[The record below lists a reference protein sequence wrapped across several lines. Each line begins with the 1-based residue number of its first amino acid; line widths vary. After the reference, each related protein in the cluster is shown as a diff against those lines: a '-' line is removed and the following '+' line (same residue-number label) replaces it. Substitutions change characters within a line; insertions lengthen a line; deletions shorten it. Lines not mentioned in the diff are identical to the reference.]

1 MKIIQLSLLYAL
13 SFLSLTIMTVAEAAN
28 IGNGATVTAPPQTN
42 EAMNFTA
49 PSPGGTFVIEAG
61 TTFVGALTTDGGA
74 AIGTLVL
81 NSGSTYDGAV
91 GDPAILNINLNGNA
105 TIVGA
110 TGAQNFNLG
119 QFTLTNTGAL
129 NLPSGIVLNT
139 KVVTNALFGNISIGG
154 ATDSIAGASVTVN
167 VDASGVVALTPGA
180 PLFIVSAGAGTTALP
195 VIVTSNNVL
204 YSFTGLNLQGNIEIF
219 PTLNPLPLPG
229 GVGSVFT
236 ALLTVAANN
245 PGSDIATVVAAISA
259 LPTAQAIA
267 AALAQ
272 LNPNVNGAI
281 PRASFAGAQQ
291 FQNLWSKHMGYGR
304 CIYATDCDYDCC
316 IDEDPCKAEPS
327 ECDCYTEINCA
338 NVLNR
343 TEVWV
348 DGFGYWDSQYAH
360 DGFESYNNNIYG
372 GMIGV
377 QGPVS
382 REVSLG
388 VGGGYAHTRID
399 QSGSKN
405 DGNIQTYDATAY
417 ASYDSTHWYLDGAFS
432 FDYNKY
438 DGSRHILFPGI
449 DRTAKSHYNGQE
461 YTALAAG
468 GYRWYSRA
476 CYIVTPLASLQ
487 YSYLHVSK
495 YREHNA
501 GDLDLHVHAQHY
513 NFLESSLG
521 MKLSHPIQT
530 KRGAF
535 VPEIHAIWL
544 YDFFDDEMELT
555 STFSGV
561 ASEAGPFTLEGPGW
575 ARNSGDIGASI
586 TFITSRRL
594 AIQLIYNY
602 EFSTTYHANEGLIK
616 ISRRF

>member
-1 MKIIQLSLLYAL
+1 MRNIQYAL
-13 SFLSLTIMTVAEAAN
+13 SFLSFTIMTVAEAAN
-28 IGNGATVTAPPQTN
+28 IANGSTVTAPPQAN
-42 EAMNFTA
+42 QAMNFTA
-49 PSPGGTFVIEAG
+49 PSPGGTFVIETG

-81 NSGSTYDGAV
+81 DSGSTYNGAV
-91 GDPAILNINLNGNA
+91 GNPAILNINLNGNA
-105 TIVGA
+105 TIIGA

-119 QFTLTNTGAL
+119 QYTLTNTGAL

-180 PLFIVSAGAGTTALP
+180 PLFVVSAGAGTNALP
-195 VIVTSNNVL
+195 VIVTSNNAL

-236 ALLTVAANN
+236 ALLTIAANN

-259 LPTAQAIA
+259 LPTADAIA

-304 CIYATDCDYDCC
+304 CIYATDCEPDCC

-327 ECDCYTEINCA
+327 DCACYAEINCA
-338 NVLNR
+338 NVPNR
-343 TEVWV
+343 FEVWV
-348 DGFGYWDSQYAH
+348 DAFGYWGRQYEN
-360 DGFESYNNNIYG
+360 DGFASYNDNIYG
-372 GMIGV
+372 GMIGF
-377 QGPVS
+377 QAPVN
-382 REVSLG
+382 RELSLG
-388 VGGGYAHTRID
+388 LGGGYA
-399 QSGSKN
+399 QSSINQSDSKN
-405 DGNIQTYDATAY
+405 DVSIQTYDATAY
-417 ASYDSTHWYLDGAFS
+417 ASYGSTHWYLDGAFS
-432 FDYNKY
+432 FDYNRY
-438 DGSRHILFPGI
+438 DGSRHIDFPGI
-449 DRTAKSHYNGQE
+449 DRTAKSHYNGEE

-468 GYRWYSRA
+468 GYRWYSKA
-476 CYIVTPLASLQ
+476 CYIITPLASLQ
-487 YSYLHVSK
+487 YSYLHVNK

-501 GDLDLHVHAQHY
+501 GDIDLHVNVQHY

-521 MKLSHPIQT
+521 VKLSRPIQT
-530 KRGAF
+530 KHGAF

-561 ASEAGPFTLEGPGW
+561 ASQAGPFTIEGPGW
-575 ARNSGDIGASI
+575 ARNSGDVGASI
-586 TFITSRRL
+586 TFISCKRL
-594 AIQLIYNY
+594 AVQLVYNY
-602 EFSTTYHANEGLIK
+602 EFSSTYHANEGLIK
-616 ISRRF
+616 ITKRF